1 MSRIFMA
8 FACAAALS
16 GMLQAHSLEA
26 QQSQQMQQSQ
36 QTQQAMDSI
45 PERQDRTHALPQRQ
59 DDMPR
64 TSGTLPLIAAVGLIG
79 LVGAGALTVA
89 ARREP

>member
-8 FACAAALS
+8 FVCAAALS

-26 QQSQQMQQSQ
+26 QQSQ